1 MIELTN
7 EAQLSYK
14 KRFLEKLFSAIP
26 GGAPQILDP
35 IPMPHG
41 IDSGY
46 RNKAVLYFEESA
58 GTRKL
63 GMYEA
68 GSHHVAPGTDSC
80 RLCPNWMAEAAN
92 AVLHWSKDSG
102 LSVWSES
109 SQTGLLRGL
118 ILRSG
123 SSGRLATLVTSS
135 SIPDSAS
142 ENLIPAL
149 QSAGVTDV
157 TVSIKTR
164 PGNFVLGERAQV
176 LLGRGSITAEISGL
190 EFEVRPETFLQVN
203 TPQTPVLYDT
213 AIRLASIDPED
224 TVLDLY
230 SGIGTIS
237 LLLAR
242 KAGHVIG
249 VEIVPES
256 VEEAKKNAV
265 RNGLSNTEFFCGPA
279 EKILPDIYSRGIQPK
294 TVFVDPSRK
303 GLEASVPGIITAM
316 GPETVIYIA
325 CGPEALARDA
335 AKFHSLGYCLD
346 TLQPVDLFPDTAHI
360 ECVARF
366 RRAQ

>member
-1 MIELTN
+1 
-7 EAQLSYK
+7 
-14 KRFLEKLFSAIP
+14 
-26 GGAPQILDP
+26 
-35 IPMPHG
+35 MPHG

-265 RNGLSNTEFFCGPA
+265 RNGLSNTEFSA
-279 EKILPDIYSRGIQPK
+279 ARQRKSSRIS
-294 TVFVDPSRK
+294 TAAASSRK
-303 GLEASVPGIITAM
+303 RFCRPFTKRARSLCPWHHYCHGARNRDLYCVRPRGSGARRGEVPQPRVLPRYASARRSVPG
-316 GPETVIYIA
+316 Y
-325 CGPEALARDA
+325 
-335 AKFHSLGYCLD
+335 
-346 TLQPVDLFPDTAHI
+346 
-360 ECVARF
+360 
-366 RRAQ
+366 RAY